1 MKAEI
6 GVILQYMVSY
16 VQSHIFPLIFYVISE
31 HPAGVIEVKTYI
43 QLYINMFL
51 CLISVCTKFSNIASG
66 VYIEEN
72 TSIVLFETVPK
83 AVHQF
88 GKSTNWQQ
96 CCP

>member
-1 MKAEI
+1 
-6 GVILQYMVSY
+6 
-16 VQSHIFPLIFYVISE
+16 
-31 HPAGVIEVKTYI
+31 
-43 QLYINMFL
+43 MFL

-72 TSIVLFETVPK
+72 TAIVLFEAVPI

-88 GKSTNWQQ
+88 EKSTDWQQ